1 MNIKGLLIA
10 SFIYFVLSFVAIKLD
25 LYDGIVLY
33 LLCMISY
40 GKLEGK

>member
-1 MNIKGLLIA
+1 MNIKGLLTA
-10 SFIYFVLSFVAIKLD
+10 TFIYFVLSFVAINFD
-25 LYDGIVLY
+25 LYEGIVLY